1 MACEIC
7 GLVYRLA
14 YNGDVVAFKMG
25 RRLGKRVG
33 GSACWR
39 MGVWE
44 DCF

>member
-25 RRLGKRVG
+25 RRLRREE
-33 GSACWR
+33 GSIS
-39 MGVWE
+39 
-44 DCF
+44 